1 MDRLDGKSP
10 VSLYYQL
17 KEILLEKI
25 TNRDWKPEEKIPT
38 EHELASMFNVSRIT
52 VRQAL
57 AELEKSGYLT
67 RRQGKGT
74 YVSVPRIEQ
83 NLSSFYSFSEEFRK
97 RGFRPSSKVLEFQL
111 VVAGAEMAEKLKLQG
126 TGEQVYY
133 IKRLRYADDNVV
145 ALESTYLP
153 ARYFKGLTDAD
164 IEGKALYDVM
174 REKFSVIP
182 NSAEE
187 FIGAANLSEK
197 EAVYFQ
203 QKKGLAVLDLER
215 FAYSVQG
222 CVEYTHSFVRGDIF
236 RFSIKLK

>member
-1 MDRLDGKSP
+1 MNRLDENSP

-17 KEILLEKI
+17 KEVLLAKI

-38 EHELASMFNVSRIT
+38 EHELASTYNVSRIT

-57 AELEKSGYLT
+57 AELEKNGYLT
-67 RRQGKGT
+67 RKQGKGT
-74 YVSVPRIEQ
+74 YVSVPKIEQ
-83 NLSSFYSFSEEFRK
+83 NLASFYSFSEEFRK
-97 RGFRPSSKVLEFQL
+97 RGLKPSSRVLEFQL
-111 VVAGAEMAEKLKLQG
+111 VVADAEMAERLKLQG
-126 TGEQVYY
+126 AGEQVYY
-133 IKRLRYADDNVV
+133 IKRLRFADESVV

-153 ARYFKGLTDAD
+153 AKFFQGLTDVE
-164 IEGKALYDVM
+164 IEEKALYDIM
-174 REKFSVIP
+174 RDKYSVIP
-182 NSAEE
+182 SSAEE

-222 CVEYTHSFVRGDIF
+222 CIEYTHSFVRGDIF
-236 RFSIKLK
+236 RFSIRLK